1 MVISPSKSTTATCL
15 KEACVAG
22 PSLKQMLGLVVLTN
36 LVSSALGLAPAPR
49 SALQPRGGTAP
60 PTEATLQNTLGHRTH
75 SWTVCSTNSSTD
87 TEEEVL
93 TDGAREVVGTVNRQF
108 TYTNPLW
115 PNGLDWMRLPPGT
128 HLLLYGR
135 SSIAGISSALRAGSE
150 AYGVLQKTVTVS
162 AARDCADPTE
172 DPRKHPQVTT
182 CLYDCEA
189 YMTVGP
195 REFNTSTNADPH
207 SVTVDY
213 LEGGS
218 SITTVSNHAQTQRLE
233 SRLDDWLAMIAP
245 LNGTINFT
253 HAVFMDPRPQWW
265 FDQRCAGLYGEPR
278 RRDQEQKLN
287 EWNLT
292 VEDCQP
298 SADADCP
305 RRHPLFRTVSRWVDR
320 APAVVLLPPRLFSRD
335 IPFARQDDMTRG
347 TSPIGPGSGFPHQ
360 SEFDPSADPPPAS
373 SYTPASMDQG
383 ENYLPN
389 GTEPENYYVPEEYK
403 LRCVLDEQL
412 GDCPRGRNQTV
423 WLAQT
428 KLVYEYAGASQDLST
443 PCYCEHV
450 CNARCVTS
458 VLSSEPKCY
467 VGPGVA
473 STWLALRAAGLA

>member
-1 MVISPSKSTTATCL
+1 MVAIAI
-15 KEACVAG
+15 
-22 PSLKQMLGLVVLTN
+22 
-36 LVSSALGLAPAPR
+36 VSSALGLTPVLR
-49 SALQPRGGTAP
+49 TALQPHSSLEP
-60 PTEATLQNTLGHRTH
+60 PAYSTLQNIIGHRSH
-75 SWTVCSTNSSTD
+75 SWTVCSTNGTV
-87 TEEEVL
+87 TEEEL
-93 TDGAREVVGTVNRQF
+93 HTDDDTREAVGTVDRQY

-115 PNGLDWMRLPPGT
+115 PNGLDWMRLPPNT

-150 AYGVLQKTVTVS
+150 AYGVLKETVTVS

-195 REFNTSTNADPH
+195 KEFNVSTTADPH
-207 SVTVDY
+207 AITVDY
-213 LEGGS
+213 LVGNS

-233 SRLDDWLAMIAP
+233 SRLDDWLSMVAP

-253 HAVFMDPRPQWW
+253 HAIFMDPRPQWW

-278 RRDQEQKLN
+278 TKLN
-287 EWNLT
+287 EWNMT

-298 SADADCP
+298 SSDADCP
-305 RRHPLFRTVSRWVDR
+305 RRPPLFRTVSRWVDR

-335 IPFARQDDMTRG
+335 IPFARGEDMTRG
-347 TSPIGPGSGFPHQ
+347 SAPIGPVSGFPHQ
-360 SEFDPSADPPPAS
+360 SEFDPSSEPPPAS
-373 SYTPASMDQG
+373 SYTPAPMDAGG
-383 ENYLPN
+383 EYLPN
-389 GTEPENYYVPEEYK
+389 GTTPEEYEVPEEYH

-412 GDCPRGRNQTV
+412 ATGDCPEGRNQTV

-428 KLVYEYAGASQDLST
+428 KLVYEYAGAARDLSP

-450 CNARCVTS
+450 CNARCVYRA
-458 VLSSEPKCY
+458 SSEAGVTEPQCY
-467 VGPGVA
+467 AGPGVA
-473 STWLALRAAGLA
+473 AAWLVLRAAGLAI